1 MITQQKLFEKAKE
14 ENKKSLNSLNGVFS
28 EEEQQKLM
36 EMANCYNKTIE
47 LIKTLSMTN
56 QQEKIFFD
64 KAKENIYTES
74 RLQQMAFAVCSLY
87 KSEYQI
93 AENANEKL
101 NLLCDPESSEI
112 RASQV
117 WIGISKNLTL
127 DEIQECLSVND
138 EKIVEKTKEI
148 FCKHYNKEYN
158 PHKSIL
164 IQEEE
169 R

>member
-14 ENKKSLNSLNGVFS
+14 ENRESLTSLNGVFT

-36 EMANCYNKTIE
+36 QMANCYNKTVE

-56 QQEKIFFD
+56 QQEKIFFE

-93 AENANEKL
+93 AENADEKF

-117 WIGISKNLTL
+117 WIGICKNLTL
-127 DEIQECLSVND
+127 DEINECLSAPD
-138 EKIVEKTKEI
+138 EEIVEKTKEV
-148 FCKHYNKEYN
+148 FCRHYNKEYN
-158 PHKSIL
+158 PPRPVPV
-164 IQEEE
+164 QEEE